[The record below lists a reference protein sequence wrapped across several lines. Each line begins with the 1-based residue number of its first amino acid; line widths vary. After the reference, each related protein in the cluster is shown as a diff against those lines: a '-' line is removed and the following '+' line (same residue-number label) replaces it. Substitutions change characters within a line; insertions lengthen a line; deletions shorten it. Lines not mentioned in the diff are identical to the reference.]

1 MNGSGRLSSNTEEGN
16 GAKACRGTA
25 LGSEEAWRDWAG
37 RDDGSS
43 GHWRCCGCR
52 PGVVAQAAVRF
63 GADFGPTAEPSPWL
77 ATVPI
82 VAASLLPVAPCG
94 LPLALGCRRLYRLGY
109 RRGAWVAGI
118 VLGAVTV
125 AASVVAGLL
134 GPVAIAFFAVVLSV
148 PVWVAWYWLV
158 RRG

>member
-1 MNGSGRLSSNTEEGN
+1 MARLGRKG
-16 GAKACRGTA
+16 RWQFWA
-25 LGSEEAWRDWAG
+25 LALLWLPA
-37 RDDGSS
+37 
-43 GHWRCCGCR
+43 
-52 PGVVAQAAVRF
+52 GVVAQAAVRF
-63 GADFGPTAEPSPWL
+63 GADFGPTAEPGPWL

-82 VAASLLPVAPCG
+82 MAASLLPVAPCG
-94 LPLALGCRRLYRLGY
+94 LPLALGCRQLYRLGY

-125 AASVVAGLL
+125 PASVMAGLL

-148 PVWVAWYWLV
+148 PVWVARYWLV